1 MVGIVPTL
9 SVLGLVG
16 VTLLCIDASLFLD
29 VFIGNRRVASTHA
42 ALQRGIYSKGKF
54 VNHEFVVNG
63 YEFVVNGYEFVVN
76 GYEFVV
82 NGYEFVPTELFL

>member
-1 MVGIVPTL
+1 MLKTI
-9 SVLGLVG
+9 SF
-16 VTLLCIDASLFLD
+16 SNF
-29 VFIGNRRVASTHA
+29 S
-42 ALQRGIYSKGKF
+42 SKEKF